1 MIKDIE
7 GNAATQSGAAG
18 ATLAIGAEGPS
29 TAKAL
34 LAFTTDPRAKR
45 IALFGAMIVVAALT
59 GAAAGGLAAMGFM
72 RPVEVVNTE
81 PVATI
86 YDTRILDGA
95 ITLLRADLMA
105 LKASVEADAS
115 RTNAQL
121 AKFAN
126 SSPASTARKPAR

>member
-1 MIKDIE
+1 MAKDIE
-7 GNAATQSGAAG
+7 GNAATQSGVAG
-18 ATLAIGAEGPS
+18 TTPAIGAKGPS
-29 TAKAL
+29 AAKAL

-45 IALFGAMIVVAALT
+45 IALFGALIAVAAMT
-59 GAAAGGLAAMGFM
+59 GAAAGVLAATGFM
-72 RPVEVVNTE
+72 RTAEMVNTE
-81 PVATI
+81 PLATI
-86 YDTRILDGA
+86 YDTRILDDA

-126 SSPASTARKPAR
+126 SSPASSARKAAR